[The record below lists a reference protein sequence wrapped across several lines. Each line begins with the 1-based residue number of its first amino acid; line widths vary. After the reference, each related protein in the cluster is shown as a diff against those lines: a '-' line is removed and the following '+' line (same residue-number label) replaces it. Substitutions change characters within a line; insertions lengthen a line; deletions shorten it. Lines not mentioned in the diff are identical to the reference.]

1 MTKTLG
7 YFVKGMHCTACEI
20 VVEKKLSDLKKIKS
34 VKADL
39 SIGKVNI
46 ELAENEKISVEEL
59 NSLLAGTDYKI
70 SEKEFRTSKF
80 NYLELGKAF
89 IISLVFL
96 SLFILIQK
104 TGALNFAT
112 SDNLNYSFIFLIGI
126 VASLSTCMTVV
137 GGLVLSIS
145 SATLKNDK
153 KDYKPLINFHLSRL
167 LGFFLLGGL
176 IGILG
181 SAFTLTSSIIFVLN
195 ILLFLVMLILGI
207 DLLNVFPFV
216 RNFEIRMPKFVGER
230 VLNLETKKNKYT
242 QILLGAATFF
252 LPCGFTQSMQIYSLT
267 TGSFLNGALTM
278 LVFALGTFPILALIS
293 FVSVKFANSLKSK
306 LFFKTSG
313 FIIIFFAILNFI
325 GALTAIGLIPPFL
338 NI

>member
-1 MTKTLG
+1 MNKTLS

-39 SIGKVNI
+39 LNNKVNI
-46 ELAENEKISVEEL
+46 ELLENESVEVGEL
-59 NSLLAGTDYKI
+59 NKFLTGTEYKV
-70 SEKEFRTSKF
+70 SEKEFRTTKF

-89 IISLVFL
+89 FISIIFL
-96 SLFILIQK
+96 TMFVLLQK
-104 TGALNFAT
+104 TGALNFIS
-112 SDNLNYSFIFLIGI
+112 SDELNYGFIFLIGVI
-126 VASLSTCMTVV
+126 ASLSTCMAVV
-137 GGLVLSIS
+137 GGIVLSLS
-145 SATLKNDK
+145 SAALKINNK
-153 KDYKPLINFHLSRL
+153 NYKPLISFHISRL
-167 LGFFLLGGL
+167 LGFFILGGL

-181 SAFTLTSSIIFVLN
+181 SAFTLTSSLIFILN
-195 ILLFLVMLILGI
+195 ILLFFVMLILGI
-207 DLLNVFPFV
+207 DLLDIFPII
-216 RNFEIRMPKFVGER
+216 RNFEIRIPKVIGER
-230 VLNLETKKNKYT
+230 VLGLENNKNKYAN
-242 QILLGAATFF
+242 ILLGAATFF

-293 FVSVKFANSLKSK
+293 IASVKFASSLRSQ

-325 GALTAIGLIPPFL
+325 GALTAIGIISPIL